1 MLHRRHDGVGQSA
14 TIERIHSVRGQR
26 LVGLGKVW
34 VAEDRTHRRGIAIGQ
49 VELPGRGEVLEAI
62 PVGDDLVVECLV
74 DLEATPSDPD
84 GRSERFRQRNRSKPS
99 QRLLPEP
106 RGPRHAHAQPA
117 GHSLGERDR
126 LPGRRIDEAVGPE
139 RGRRSLAPVQRE
151 HAAVTR
157 AVDDHETTAAHTA
170 GERFHDSK
178 DGRRGHRGVYGVAAP
193 AQNVDGSF
201 GGHWVDAGRGAT
213 AADGTRLLGRCRAR
227 RENRLGR
234 DPDRS
239 HHGQKRKHRTPH
251 GTPHRTSPPSHIA
264 TFEWRLSHDEP
275 TSASRD
281 CQRGNLGS
289 PTKKQP
295 RSPPKSELTGSAS
308 VVCVNQVEKPFK
320 TGRGRRPS

>member
-1 MLHRRHDGVGQSA
+1 MSGRPRSHP
-14 TIERIHSVRGQR
+14 ERSRWKER
-26 LVGLGKVW
+26 ALPP
-34 VAEDRTHRRGIAIGQ
+34 AESIQT
-49 VELPGRGEVLEAI
+49 
-62 PVGDDLVVECLV
+62 
-74 DLEATPSDPD
+74 
-84 GRSERFRQRNRSKPS
+84 
-99 QRLLPEP
+99 EP
-106 RGPRHAHAQPA
+106 APPPRAAGPRHAHAQPA

-139 RGRRSLAPVQRE
+139 RRRRSLAPVQRE

-157 AVDDHETTAAHTA
+157 AVDDHEPTAAHTA

-201 GGHWVDAGRGAT
+201 GGHWVDAGRSAT

-251 GTPHRTSPPSHIA
+251 GTPHRTSPPTHIA

-281 CQRGNLGS
+281 CQRRNLGS
-289 PTKKQP
+289 PTKKATEIAPEIRTYWQ
-295 RSPPKSELTGSAS
+295 RFCRLCQSSGKTVQNWTRSAS
-308 VVCVNQVEKPFK
+308 ILKD
-320 TGRGRRPS
+320 